1 MRNGQGKE
9 VASTHVMIKKY
20 VKLDPDDEFNST
32 ILIKRHEEQ
41 LNNKHKPSKWCR
53 LHVTNDELWLSGAYW
68 WPNSILNG
76 IHLSEINCLV
86 TFYSTPSILALGI
99 ASRLYQSD
107 KEYVILRTKSGTDRE
122 QLVKTLTT
130 LCGNRCKQSQ
140 KKFNVPIIGPS
151 IDVVDIIL
159 SPDLK
164 QSVDLGKSKEIIH
177 EPSIYSTSCNNSETF
192 IKETAIKV
200 ERSISPVH
208 ISTVTATHDN
218 PITTT
223 TTTTTTTTGTSTN
236 VDDNIFNVDNYGVST
251 ESHTVGG
258 PFTISPSQK
267 PYQAVQWM
275 SNENLKPYRLK
286 RFMAPYS
293 EGLESGLN
301 PKDLIHIRYH
311 PKHGNIITQDG
322 SIYLYC
328 VNCPNE

>member
-9 VASTHVMIKKY
+9 VASARVMIKKY
-20 VKLDPDDEFNST
+20 VKLDPDDEFSSKT
-32 ILIKRHEEQ
+32 LLKRHGEQ

-86 TFYSTPSILALGI
+86 TFYSTPNLLALGI
-99 ASRLYQSD
+99 ASRLYESE
-107 KEYVILRTKSGTDRE
+107 KEYVILSTKSGTDRE

-130 LCGNRCKQSQ
+130 LCGNRYKKSE
-140 KKFNVPIIGPS
+140 KKFNVPISGPT
-151 IDVVDIIL
+151 VDIVEISL

-164 QSVDLGKSKEIIH
+164 QSVNLGKSIEINH
-177 EPSIYSTSCNNSETF
+177 EPSIHSALCNNCETF
-192 IKETAIKV
+192 IKETTIKV
-200 ERSISPVH
+200 EKSISPVH

-218 PITTT
+218 LITNTI
-223 TTTTTTTTGTSTN
+223 TTGTSTN
-236 VDDNIFNVDNYGVST
+236 VNNDNYNVDDYSVST
-251 ESHTVGG
+251 ESHIVDQ
-258 PFTISPSQK
+258 PFTLSPSQK
-267 PYQAVQWM
+267 PYQEVQWI
-275 SNENLKPYRLK
+275 STDNVKPYRLK

-301 PKDLIHIRYH
+301 PKDLIHVRYH
-311 PKHGNIITQDG
+311 PKHGNIITQEG

-328 VNCPNE
+328 VNCPTE